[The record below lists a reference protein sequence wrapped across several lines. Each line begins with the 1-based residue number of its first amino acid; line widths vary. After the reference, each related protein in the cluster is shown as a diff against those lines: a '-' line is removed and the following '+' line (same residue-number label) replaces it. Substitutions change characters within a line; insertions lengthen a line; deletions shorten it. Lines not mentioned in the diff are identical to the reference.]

1 MRISAG
7 AAIEDVVTVSA
18 VEGII
23 PAVAEQLVVAEP
35 AGEDVGAT
43 VTGQSISQRVARR
56 IDVRRPG
63 QRDVLDA
70 VLVRPRRRESDRGI
84 DEVGPSIRGV
94 SSTTT
99 SLALS
104 TV

>member
-1 MRISAG
+1 MRIGAG

-18 VEGII
+18 VEGVI

-43 VTGQSISQRVARR
+43 VTCQNVRQVVARR
-56 IDVRRPG
+56 IDVRRAG

-70 VLVRPRRRESDRGI
+70 DPGSSPPPRR
-84 DEVGPSIRGV
+84 
-94 SSTTT
+94 
-99 SLALS
+99 
-104 TV
+104 